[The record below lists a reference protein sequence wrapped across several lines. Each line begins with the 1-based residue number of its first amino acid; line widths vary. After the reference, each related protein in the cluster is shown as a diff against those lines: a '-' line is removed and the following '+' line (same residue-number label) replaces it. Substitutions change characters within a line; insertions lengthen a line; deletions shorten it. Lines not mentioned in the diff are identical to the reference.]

1 MSTLHPTGVVAP
13 AATPAKP
20 TKARW
25 EEQLLTGSRGP
36 ALGLLVLCVAL
47 TIYSPFFLTKD
58 NLLNVIDQVTVLGV
72 LALGMTAVII
82 IGGIDLSVGS
92 VLALAMM
99 VLGWLSHD
107 GGLPVSLAVVGALIA
122 GAAAGAVNGVL
133 TTKAK
138 LPAFIATLAM
148 FSVAR
153 GLANVIT
160 DGQQIVGFPASFTDL
175 ASSRLLG
182 WVSATVAL
190 LIVLYVAGWAF
201 LRYRANGRA
210 LYALGGSPEVA
221 RLAGLRTRKL
231 TIAVYTVTGLLAGVA
246 AVILAMRLDSAQPSA
261 ATGYELDTI
270 AAVVIGGAALSGGR
284 GTIRGTLIGAFVIGF
299 LVDGLVLV
307 GVSVFWQ
314 EVIKGAV
321 IVLAVAIDQIQQK
334 LQKRRELRRVAAAT
348 PQPA

>member
-1 MSTLHPTGVVAP
+1 MSTIHPPDTAASATAP
-13 AATPAKP
+13 ATRSKP
-20 TKARW
+20 RW

-36 ALGLLVLCVAL
+36 ALGLLVLAVAL

-72 LALGMTAVII
+72 LALGMTAVIV
-82 IGGIDLSVGS
+82 IGGIDLSVGA

-107 GGLPVSLAVVGALIA
+107 GGLPVGLAVLGALVVGAATGLT
-122 GAAAGAVNGVL
+122 NGLL
-133 TTKAK
+133 TTYAR

-148 FSVAR
+148 LSVAR

-160 DGQQIVGFPASFTDL
+160 DGQQIVGFPTSFDDF

-182 WVSATVAL
+182 WVSATVGV
-190 LIVLYVAGWAF
+190 LIVLYLAGHAF

-210 LYALGGSPEVA
+210 LYAVGGSPEVA
-221 RLAGLRTRKL
+221 RLAGLPTRKL
-231 TIAVYTVTGLLAGVA
+231 TIAVYTAPGLLAGIA

-270 AAVVIGGAALSGGR
+270 AAVVIGGASLAGR
-284 GTIRGTLIGAFVIGF
+284 GGSVGA
-299 LVDGLVLV
+299 
-307 GVSVFWQ
+307 
-314 EVIKGAV
+314 
-321 IVLAVAIDQIQQK
+321 
-334 LQKRRELRRVAAAT
+334 
-348 PQPA
+348 

>member
-1 MSTLHPTGVVAP
+1 MSATHPGAVTAAP
-13 AATPAKP
+13 DKPAKR
-20 TKARW
+20 RW

-36 ALGLLVLCVAL
+36 ALALVVLCVAL

-82 IGGIDLSVGS
+82 IGGIDPSVGS

-107 GGLPVSLAVVGALIA
+107 GGLPVSLAVLGALAA
-122 GAAAGAVNGVL
+122 GAAAGAVNGL
-133 TTKAK
+133 MTTKAK

-160 DGQQIVGFPASFTDL
+160 DGQQIVGFPTSFTDL

-190 LIVLYVAGWAF
+190 LILLYVAGWAF

-210 LYALGGSPEVA
+210 LYALGGSAEVA
-221 RLAGLRTRKL
+221 RLAGLRTTRL

-270 AAVVIGGAALSGGR
+270 AAVVIGGASLAGGV
-284 GTIRGTLIGAFVIGF
+284 GTITGTALGVLIIGVLRNGLSLMSVSPFVQMVVIG
-299 LVDGLVLV
+299 V
-307 GVSVFWQ
+307 
-314 EVIKGAV
+314 VIA
-321 IVLAVAIDQIQQK
+321 LAVMLDV
-334 LQKRRELRRVAAAT
+334 LRRKEA
-348 PQPA
+348 